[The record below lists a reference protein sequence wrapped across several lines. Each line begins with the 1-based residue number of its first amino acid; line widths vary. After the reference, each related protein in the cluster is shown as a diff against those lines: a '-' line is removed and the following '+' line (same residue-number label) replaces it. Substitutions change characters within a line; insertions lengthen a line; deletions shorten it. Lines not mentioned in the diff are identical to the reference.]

1 VKKTYDY
8 PEDVLQFAIDQTD
21 AALLVLTTASGG
33 TLRAPG
39 AIMAVTRTS
48 HVGYISNGCVDAD
61 LILRARAGETGV
73 FVYGESSPYRDIIL
87 PCSGRLEIQIYQDFK
102 RDAVQMALSRL
113 QAGEPTELVMDEEVI
128 SFLPRLKLRIAGKGA
143 ACIALSDLATAAGIK
158 VHLQSP
164 EAAISHNAEHLRD
177 PNIPPHVT
185 DDPRTAMVC
194 LFHEHDWETALL
206 KQAIDGP
213 CFYVGAMGSVR
224 THENRCKILREIGA
238 SQKQIDMI
246 KGPIGLIPAQRNAR
260 FLAVSILAE
269 IIQVAQA
276 KNLI

>member
-1 VKKTYDY
+1 
-8 PEDVLQFAIDQTD
+8 
-21 AALLVLTTASGG
+21 
-33 TLRAPG
+33 
-39 AIMAVTRTS
+39 
-48 HVGYISNGCVDAD
+48 
-61 LILRARAGETGV
+61 
-73 FVYGESSPYRDIIL
+73 
-87 PCSGRLEIQIYQDFK
+87 
-102 RDAVQMALSRL
+102 
-113 QAGEPTELVMDEEVI
+113 
-128 SFLPRLKLRIAGKGA
+128 
-143 ACIALSDLATAAGIK
+143 
-158 VHLQSP
+158 
-164 EAAISHNAEHLRD
+164 
-177 PNIPPHVT
+177 
-185 DDPRTAMVC
+185 MVC